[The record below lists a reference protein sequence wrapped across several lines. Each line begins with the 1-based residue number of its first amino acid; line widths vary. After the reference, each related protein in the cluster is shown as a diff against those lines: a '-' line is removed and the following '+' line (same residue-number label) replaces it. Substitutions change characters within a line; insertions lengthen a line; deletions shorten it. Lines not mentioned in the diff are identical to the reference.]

1 MRVRR
6 SLTIKQM
13 AAVSGVALVT
23 ICIFIVIQLFHFV
36 QQRRDDYAQQLENV
50 AQAVRQPLAEAVL
63 RMDVPETKRVL
74 NSLQPVGILTRADI
88 VLPNEFQALHANFPP
103 ERPVPALVARI
114 FELPVQISVP
124 LYSLERVPA
133 NPQPLAYLVLQAD
146 SYRMYQF
153 ILSTLST
160 MLSTYLLLAL
170 ILSIAVS
177 WCMNRLL
184 VYPLR
189 AMARELENVPQED
202 LPYHQLMLPA
212 QHQDDELGLLVR
224 NYNRNQQTLAKA
236 HTAMSRLSTH
246 NSMTELPNPVLF
258 AALLEQHIAA
268 SMRPARF
275 NLLVVG
281 IETLHEASGA
291 LNPSMREALLLTLA
305 KKLRQVIGVD
315 CVLAQLS
322 NAEFAILAKNIEQPL
337 HAMQLARRVM
347 AAINAPLNLQQ
358 KMPLRPSASIGIA
371 HYPNSGESAEQLL
384 RSATSAMMSAHREG
398 KNQIL
403 FFEPCLTEKTQKRLT
418 QESEI
423 LLAIE
428 QRQFALFLQPQWD
441 MQTNQVTGAEALLRW
456 QLPDGQIILPAD
468 VIPLAEE
475 LDVIVPLGNWV
486 LEESCRILAAWQS
499 QGITLPLAVNIS
511 PIQLQH
517 KDFVPQLKRLLD
529 EHQIDPHKLLLEITE
544 TVRIHDLDGALELL
558 RELHDLGVSIALD
571 DFGMGYASLNYL
583 NRLKSLPIDL
593 IKIDKSFI
601 DGLPEDDAMVRIVS
615 SISEVL
621 HLPVMAEGVE
631 TTAQRDWL
639 LQHGIRTGQGFL
651 FAKPLPRKEFEAQF
665 ASVAKA

>member
-1 MRVRR
+1 
-6 SLTIKQM
+6 
-13 AAVSGVALVT
+13 
-23 ICIFIVIQLFHFV
+23 
-36 QQRRDDYAQQLENV
+36 
-50 AQAVRQPLAEAVL
+50 
-63 RMDVPETKRVL
+63 
-74 NSLQPVGILTRADI
+74 
-88 VLPNEFQALHANFPP
+88 
-103 ERPVPALVARI
+103 
-114 FELPVQISVP
+114 
-124 LYSLERVPA
+124 
-133 NPQPLAYLVLQAD
+133 
-146 SYRMYQF
+146 
-153 ILSTLST
+153 
-160 MLSTYLLLAL
+160 
-170 ILSIAVS
+170 
-177 WCMNRLL
+177 
-184 VYPLR
+184 
-189 AMARELENVPQED
+189 
-202 LPYHQLMLPA
+202 
-212 QHQDDELGLLVR
+212 
-224 NYNRNQQTLAKA
+224 
-236 HTAMSRLSTH
+236 
-246 NSMTELPNPVLF
+246 
-258 AALLEQHIAA
+258 
-268 SMRPARF
+268 
-275 NLLVVG
+275 
-281 IETLHEASGA
+281 
-291 LNPSMREALLLTLA
+291 
-305 KKLRQVIGVD
+305 
-315 CVLAQLS
+315 
-322 NAEFAILAKNIEQPL
+322 
-337 HAMQLARRVM
+337 
-347 AAINAPLNLQQ
+347 
-358 KMPLRPSASIGIA
+358 
-371 HYPNSGESAEQLL
+371 
-384 RSATSAMMSAHREG
+384 
-398 KNQIL
+398 
-403 FFEPCLTEKTQKRLT
+403 
-418 QESEI
+418 
-423 LLAIE
+423 
-428 QRQFALFLQPQWD
+428 

-544 TVRIHDLDGALELL
+544 TVRIHDLDVALELL